1 MKANWGK
8 WIKDFLLLHRVFYQF
23 SLFVNNIKLSP
34 SYLARSDLLRIF
46 NALSYLKLNKMYSLA
61 YNFIKVSESMANFN
75 AKNHFT
81 ILIKSLKLLSCCLNT
96 STTIISLVMRSN

>member
-23 SLFVNNIKLSP
+23 SLFVNIKLSP

-96 STTIISLVMRSN
+96 STTIISLAMRSN